1 MTATALKL
9 NIESTP
15 STADAELVEAE
26 LELLAEKAL
35 VSSQKLKAA
44 ELQAKSDSDALKKA
58 LEKAGRL
65 TEDNK
70 NVGPVR
76 TVIYPTRRFDETLAR
91 SLMSQK
97 LQKECSKI
105 VLDTKLVQAKVSPE
119 TYATFQ
125 KTSGWTLKL
134 DVAD

>member
-9 NIESTP
+9 TISDDSAIME
-15 STADAELVEAE
+15 DAELEA
-26 LELLAEKAL
+26 LAERAL
-35 VSSQKLKAA
+35 RSAQKLAAA

-76 TVIYPTRRFDETLAR
+76 TVIYPTVRFNEALAR
-91 SLMSQK
+91 EGMSKK
-97 LQKECSKI
+97 LQKECEK
-105 VLDTKLVQAKVSPE
+105 VTLDSNLVKAKVTPE
-119 TYATFQ
+119 QYKSFQ
-125 KTSGWTLKL
+125 KASGWTLKL
-134 DVAD
+134 SVAD